1 MALSASQRIK
11 LIKEIADRLANEDW
25 ALIDLTLSQ
34 FGFPTSSTWSG
45 GIHTYVLE
53 HVGVGE
59 DARLA
64 ELAEHLGYTV
74 EQTGTSSIADP
85 AFWKPGCLRVFLS
98 HLSAHRAFTA
108 ELQSALLEYGITSF
122 VAHNDIEPTL
132 EWQTE
137 IETALRTCHALVAL
151 LHQNFHAS
159 NWTDQEIGY
168 VMGRGLPAFSI
179 RLGQDPYGFIGRF
192 QGFNGNGK
200 SAAQL
205 ATELF
210 NAYRSNKQ
218 TREQLAHGVVATFES
233 SDSFALAKRNVGL
246 LEALEYWEPAFSTRI
261 QKAAENNGQIQS
273 SWGVP
278 ERVAALVGKWAAA

>member
-1 MALSASQRIK
+1 MPLSASQRIK
-11 LIKEIADRLANEDW
+11 LIKEIADRLGNEDW

-34 FGFPTSSTWSG
+34 FGFPTSPTWNGSSNG
-45 GIHTYVLE
+45 YVLE
-53 HVGVGE
+53 HVGQGD

-64 ELAEHLGYTV
+64 EIAEHLGYTL
-74 EQTGTSSIADP
+74 EQVGTSAISDP
-85 AFWKPGCLRVFLS
+85 AFWRPGRLRIFLS

-108 ELQSALLEYGITSF
+108 ELQSELLEYGISSF

-151 LHQNFHAS
+151 LHTNFHGS

-168 VMGRGLPAFSI
+168 VMGRGLPAFSV

-200 SAAQL
+200 TAAQL

-218 TREQLAHGVVATFES
+218 TREQLAHGVIASFEA
-233 SDSFALAKRNVGL
+233 SDSFAQARRIVAL
-246 LEALEYWEPAFSTRI
+246 LETLEYWEPAFSARI
-261 QKAAENNGQIQS
+261 QKAAETNGQIQS

-278 ERVAALVGKWAAA
+278 ERVEALVKKWAAA

>member
-1 MALSASQRIK
+1 MALSASERIK
-11 LIKEIADRLANEDW
+11 LIKEIADRLADEGW

-34 FGFPTSSTWSG
+34 FGLPTSPTANAGSHS
-45 GIHTYVLE
+45 YVLE
-53 HVGVGE
+53 QIGGGA
-59 DARLA
+59 DSSLA

-74 EQTGTSSIADP
+74 EQSGTSSIAEP
-85 AFWKPGCLRVFLS
+85 AFWKPSCLRVFLS
-98 HLSAHRAFTA
+98 HLSAHRVFTA
-108 ELQSALLEYGITSF
+108 ELQSALLDYGITSF

-137 IETALRTCHALVAL
+137 IETALRSCHALVAL
-151 LHQNFHAS
+151 LHPNFHAS

-168 VMGRGLPAFSI
+168 VMGRGLPAFSV

-200 SAAQL
+200 SAAQV
-205 ATELF
+205 ATEIF

-218 TREQLAHGVVATFES
+218 TREQLASGLVAVFEA
-233 SDSFALAKRNVGL
+233 SDSFAAAKRNIGL
-246 LEALEYWEPAFSTRI
+246 LETLEHWEPAFSTRI
-261 QKAAENNGQIQS
+261 QKALETNGQIQS

-278 ERVAALVGKWAAA
+278 ERVTALVAKWAAV